1 MVQVCLLFRNFA
13 VKHDNLSDHHVGDKR
28 SRRWIIMMI
37 HYFDYLDRED
47 YPHFYHLCSDGELT
61 PEFITCEDDFRV
73 AFNLVGVCAAN
84 SDVIVLS
91 FSVEDTHLHS
101 LLYGT
106 KAGCVE
112 FKTMYEESWAHHV
125 GCIRGTREGSDIELE
140 LILIDTQDYLMNVG
154 AYTIYQAT
162 KDGKQV
168 MPYDYRWG
176 TGSMYFRSSGHTSIW
191 LTDDDGQRCRTMRV
205 GDLSERT
212 RRRLLC
218 SRHPVPGSWL
228 LCNGI
233 LLPENYIDVSRYECI
248 YKTPNCFRVFQ
259 GNNRN
264 RDQLVQQRI
273 AGARG
278 VAIDDAEARL
288 KCQSLIQQLFGFK
301 DVRRLDALQRITVA
315 QQLRRQFRLSCRQIA
330 SLVRI
335 PYKEVC
341 KYV

>member
-1 MVQVCLLFRNFA
+1 MMTSNF
-13 VKHDNLSDHHVGDKR
+13 DFLQ
-28 SRRWIIMMI
+28 
-37 HYFDYLDRED
+37 RED

-61 PEFITCEDDFRV
+61 PEFITCDDDFRV

-84 SDVIVLS
+84 TDVIVLS
-91 FSVEDTHLHS
+91 YSVEDTHLHA

-125 GCIRGTREGSDIELE
+125 GCIRGTRKGADIELE
-140 LILIDTQDYLMNVG
+140 LLLIDAQDYLMNVG

-176 TGSMYFRSSGHTSIW
+176 TGSMYFRCKGHTSIW
-191 LTDDDGQRCRTMRV
+191 LTDETGQRCRPMCV
-205 GDLSERT
+205 GDLSERA

-218 SRHPVPGSWL
+218 TRHPVPDSWRV
-228 LCNGI
+228 CNGI
-233 LLPENYIDVSRYECI
+233 LLPENFVDVGRFEEI

-264 RDQLVQQRI
+264 RDQLVLQRI
-273 AGARG
+273 ALARG
-278 VAIDDAEARL
+278 VAIEDAEARL
-288 KCQSLIQQLFGFK
+288 KCQSLVQQMFGFK
-301 DVRRLDALQRITVA
+301 DVRRLDALQRIHVA
-315 QQLRRQFRLSCRQIA
+315 QQLRKQYRLSCRQIA
-330 SLVRI
+330 ALVRI